1 MTLKSHNIIEPDR
14 FGNDWGFYIDIDNE
28 NIKYVPNNE
37 ETIRKKYNV
46 KKYSETMRYYNVN
59 DEYDYYIKN
68 YNNYDDDI
76 SIDRSIVS
84 KDCNGKINYNLVSN
98 IVRVSSTTIITA
110 ALTYLIFFIL

>member
-1 MTLKSHNIIEPDR
+1 MTLNSHNIIQPDR
-14 FGNDWGFYIDIDNE
+14 FGNDWGFYIDIE
-28 NIKYVPNNE
+28 NVKIETNNE
-37 ETIRKKYNV
+37 ETIRKKY
-46 KKYSETMRYYNVN
+46 SETMRNYNDN

-84 KDCNGKINYNLVSN
+84 KDCNGIINYNLVSN

-110 ALTYLIFFIL
+110 ALTYVIFFIL